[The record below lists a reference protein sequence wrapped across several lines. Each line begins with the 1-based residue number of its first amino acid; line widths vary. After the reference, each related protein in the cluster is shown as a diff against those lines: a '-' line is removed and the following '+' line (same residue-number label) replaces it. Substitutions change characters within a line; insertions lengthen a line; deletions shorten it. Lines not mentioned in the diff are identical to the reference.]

1 VDAFGVVEDPFR
13 QCRLAGVDVG
23 ADPDVPDLLDVVF
36 HVFFP
41 AVRVLLLSY
50 GKENSPHLMV
60 AIKRGSHRTKY

>member
-1 VDAFGVVEDPFR
+1 
-13 QCRLAGVDVG
+13 VG

-41 AVRVLLLSY
+41 AVGVLLLSY